1 MPIFQ
6 CCFHSKSGRKEVILA
21 DESKFSTESTDFPAD
36 MTTIN
41 VFTDYEM
48 VKQFLSDERFQFV
61 DDIEQAHVRW
71 LSVSCKNYKSYRLFF
86 LN

>member
-1 MPIFQ
+1 M
-6 CCFHSKSGRKEVILA
+6 VLA
-21 DESKFSTESTDFPAD
+21 DESKFSTESADFPAD

-61 DDIEQAHVRW
+61 DDIGQAHVRW
-71 LSVSCKNYKSYRLFF
+71 LSVSCKNYK
-86 LN
+86 